1 MIIVLLLFFKSI
13 CLYCQRLVLHI
24 HDRWINPKNARLIK
38 EAAEAK
44 GSKFHLEDYRQSRKA
59 KRRRHTTAGTGSSH
73 YTPSTAA
80 STVLSSLGTRAENCR
95 FCANTPQGYCRHHFH
110 LQELQVHKQQQSIW
124 CPLSGGLLGRNVEYK
139 QLRKI
144 KRELKRTLHHQQQQQ
159 RTADPVSGETS
170 SRSSTLYQ
178 PVAQNDS
185 ESLFDYDVTPSSSL
199 QDSGYQSIANHNS
212 TPSTPPGQQYPE
224 EGVGEEQQQ
233 QLLPEISLQS
243 SQEFLDLP
251 TPSGSSLVETTYSF
265 ETCCE
270 TPVSTT
276 TSSIAVA
283 AALPRVAS
291 NHSFVSCTSSTISTS
306 HL

>member
-24 HDRWINPKNARLIK
+24 HDRWINPKNVRLIK

-44 GSKFHLEDYRQSRKA
+44 GSKFLLEDYRQSRKS
-59 KRRRHTTAGTGSSH
+59 KRRRHTGGSHTASG

-124 CPLSGGLLGRNVEYK
+124 CPLSGGLLNRSVEYK

-144 KRELKRTLHHQQQQQ
+144 KRELKRTLHQQQ
-159 RTADPVSGETS
+159 RSAAASAADQAPGP
-170 SRSSTLYQ
+170 LYHSIPQ
-178 PVAQNDS
+178 VDAE
-185 ESLFDYDVTPSSSL
+185 ESIYADIGDLNYSPSL
-199 QDSGYQSIANHNS
+199 QDSGYQSITLTNQNS
-212 TPSTPPGQQYPE
+212 TPSTPPSAQE
-224 EGVGEEQQQ
+224 EYQEVNQAELQ
-233 QLLPEISLQS
+233 EIPLQS

-251 TPSGSSLVETTYSF
+251 TPSESLVETTYSF
-265 ETCCE
+265 GTCPE
-270 TPVSTT
+270 TPRTPSP
-276 TSSIAVA
+276 S
-283 AALPRVAS
+283 LPRVTS
-291 NHSFVSCTSSTISTS
+291 QQSFVSCSGSSISTS
-306 HL
+306 YL